1 VKAACALLVS
11 YLISVS
17 GAAAQPVSPSEE
29 AVRVAFTPY
38 LWAKQTSSTSGTTAD
53 GGFAFELRA
62 ARAEML
68 VDTTASPS
76 SLNGRPL
83 TIDAAIGFRA
93 INESRIGLDVRFG
106 VRVSRIDFTVV
117 NPLTGLETP
126 GSDNWTENIGGSR
139 LEVRNG
145 RWWAAGVGDVGGRP
159 TDQLG
164 SSLSVHLEG
173 LFAYRLTGRVSMI
186 GGYKSLHIWR
196 HHGTLDLDLAQ
207 HGVTFG
213 IRVDAIRGQ

>member
-1 VKAACALLVS
+1 VKAGCALLVS
-11 YLISVS
+11 CLIGASS
-17 GAAAQPVSPSEE
+17 AAAQPVSPPED

-38 LWAKQTSSTSGTTAD
+38 LWANQVSSTSGTTAD

-68 VDTTASPS
+68 VDATASPS
-76 SLNGRPL
+76 SLNGQPL

-93 INESRIGLDVRFG
+93 INESRLGLDVRFG
-106 VRVSRIDFTVV
+106 VRVSRV
-117 NPLTGLETP
+117 NFSLVDPQTGQETP
-126 GSDNWTENIGGSR
+126 GSDTWTENIGGSR
-139 LEVRNG
+139 LELRNG
-145 RWWAAGVGDVGGRP
+145 RWWTAAVGDVGGRP
-159 TDQLG
+159 TDQFG

-173 LFAYRLTGRVSMI
+173 LFAYRLTGRVSI
-186 GGYKSLHIWR
+186 TGGYKSLHIWR
-196 HHGTLDLDLAQ
+196 HHGALDLDRAQ